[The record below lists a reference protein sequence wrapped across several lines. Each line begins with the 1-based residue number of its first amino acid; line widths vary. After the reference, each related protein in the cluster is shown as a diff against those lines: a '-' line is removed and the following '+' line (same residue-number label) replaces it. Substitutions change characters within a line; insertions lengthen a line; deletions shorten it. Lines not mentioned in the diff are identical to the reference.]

1 MEPERGG
8 PGREPDAPPLFAGAA
23 APGGARPAPGFAPRE
38 RSARRFCRTA
48 PGGNRPAARDGRP
61 AAAFPPRFGA
71 GGGPGREGRG
81 KPEGQEGQ
89 EGTIAM
95 LGTIVN
101 AAAILVGGGVGLLLK
116 KGLPARISDVIMGG
130 VGLVVLYIGVS
141 GSLSGENVLIAVL
154 SIVAGGALGAWI
166 DLDHALNRLGARAQA
181 AFAGRGG
188 AQGGGSAFA
197 QGFVSASLL
206 FCVGAM
212 AVVGSLQSGLTG
224 DHATLFAKALIDGVS
239 AMVFASA
246 MGAGVLLSAVAVFAY
261 QGAITL
267 LASLLAPV
275 LSDVAVAEMTCVGS
289 LLIVGIGLNL
299 LGVTKLKLANYL
311 PAVFLPLL
319 LVHVL

>member
-1 MEPERGG
+1 
-8 PGREPDAPPLFAGAA
+8 
-23 APGGARPAPGFAPRE
+23 
-38 RSARRFCRTA
+38 
-48 PGGNRPAARDGRP
+48 
-61 AAAFPPRFGA
+61 
-71 GGGPGREGRG
+71 
-81 KPEGQEGQ
+81 
-89 EGTIAM
+89 M

-101 AAAILVGGGVGLLLK
+101 AAAIVAGGCVGLLLK
-116 KGLPARISDVIMGG
+116 KGLPPLISDAIMGG

-141 GSLSGENVLIAVL
+141 GALSGENVLIAVL
-154 SIVAGGALGAWI
+154 SVVAGGALGAWI
-166 DLDHALNRLGARAQA
+166 DIDRALNRLGERAQT
-181 AFAGRGG
+181 AFAGKN
-188 AQGGGSAFA
+188 ATGGGSAFA

-224 DHATLFAKALIDGVS
+224 DHATLFAKSLIDGIS

-246 MGAGVLLSAVAVFAY
+246 MGAGVLLAAVAVFVY

-275 LSDVAVAEMTCVGS
+275 LSDAAVAEMTCVGS

-319 LVHVL
+319 LVQVM

>member
-1 MEPERGG
+1 
-8 PGREPDAPPLFAGAA
+8 
-23 APGGARPAPGFAPRE
+23 
-38 RSARRFCRTA
+38 
-48 PGGNRPAARDGRP
+48 
-61 AAAFPPRFGA
+61 
-71 GGGPGREGRG
+71 
-81 KPEGQEGQ
+81 
-89 EGTIAM
+89 M

-116 KGLPARISDVIMGG
+116 KGLPARISDAIMGG

-141 GSLSGENVLIAVL
+141 GSLSGENVLVAVL

-166 DLDHALNRLGARAQA
+166 DLDGALDRLGARAQA
-181 AFAGRGG
+181 TFAGRDG
-188 AQGGGSAFA
+188 AGGSAFA

-212 AVVGSLQSGLTG
+212 AVVGSLQSGLAG

-319 LVHVL
+319 LVHML

>member
-1 MEPERGG
+1 
-8 PGREPDAPPLFAGAA
+8 
-23 APGGARPAPGFAPRE
+23 
-38 RSARRFCRTA
+38 
-48 PGGNRPAARDGRP
+48 
-61 AAAFPPRFGA
+61 
-71 GGGPGREGRG
+71 
-81 KPEGQEGQ
+81 
-89 EGTIAM
+89 M

-116 KGLPARISDVIMGG
+116 KGLPARISDAIMGG

-166 DLDHALNRLGARAQA
+166 DLDGALNRLGARAQA
-181 AFAGRGG
+181 TFVGRDG
-188 AQGGGSAFA
+188 AGGSAFA

-212 AVVGSLQSGLTG
+212 AVVGSLQSGLAG

-319 LVHVL
+319 LVHML